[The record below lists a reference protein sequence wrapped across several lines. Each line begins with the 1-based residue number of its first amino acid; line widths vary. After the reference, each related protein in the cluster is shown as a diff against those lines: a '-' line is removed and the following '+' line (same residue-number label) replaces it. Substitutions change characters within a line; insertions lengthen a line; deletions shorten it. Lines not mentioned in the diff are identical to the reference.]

1 MIKVFVGA
9 SISDDL
15 DAEEVLYYTLRKN
28 SSEPLE
34 IIPLKPIGNLA
45 GFESGTATPFTNL
58 RWAIPEL
65 CNFEGKAIYMDS
77 DIMNFRDIAELW
89 NTDMGGKAI
98 LGTTSPVKR
107 KTGPFEYSVAL
118 MDCYRMKQY
127 VTPIEELKKTINLH
141 QQMHR
146 GLLGDTGLLDMRW
159 NMMDSISFNQGD
171 AWNIHFTIIPTQP
184 WKVGCQTHPR
194 PELVQTWKTL
204 LAEAKNSVH

>member
-15 DAEEVLYYTLRKN
+15 DAEKVLYYTLRKN

-65 CNFEGKAIYMDS
+65 CNFEGRAIYMDS
-77 DIMNFRDIAELW
+77 DIMNLHDIVELW
-89 NTDMGGKAI
+89 NTDMDGKAI
-98 LGTTSPVKR
+98 LGTASPVRR

-118 MDCYRMKQY
+118 MDCARMKQY
-127 VTPIEELKKTINLH
+127 VKPIDELKKTINLH
-141 QQMHR
+141 HQMHR
-146 GLLGDTGLLDMRW
+146 RLMDDTGLLDMRW
-159 NMMDSISFNQGD
+159 NMMDAIEFDINA

-184 WKVGCQTHPR
+184 WKHNCQRHPR
-194 PELVQTWKTL
+194 QELVDMWKKL
-204 LAEAKNSVH
+204 LQEEKNSVL